1 MQMKFNLEKWLLCLS
16 AVAGLVG
23 CQQEETAISPQTEAV
38 LFGTQDDFRTDART
52 RSVIGGMLA
61 DGSLSVQWGVGDRIG
76 VFGTQS
82 VNAPFTST
90 NSEPA
95 AETDFK
101 GTITAGEELLYAYY
115 PYAEGVTN
123 VQAIP
128 VTIPSEQAYAD
139 ETSVG
144 QYDVKAS
151 ASITAQAD
159 GSYKLAMRQ
168 MVTLLRFEINLTEV
182 KQIIGGGIS
191 EEVPGTER
199 LRKAVVTTSSNL
211 TGSYTYDLANL
222 DGGLKAGEKSANSL
236 TLSFTNAP
244 ALSETVIAYAIVV
257 PGKHQGTKL
266 LCELQTDSYS
276 VAVTATMLCDF
287 EAGKY
292 YVVPLNASVYNNTE
306 NETVVSKLPEPEP
319 QEETANCYMIN
330 TPGEH
335 SFLATQIGNGDKGI
349 IPGAGFHVTSAA
361 ISPKSAKLLW
371 QDVEGFIQASSVR
384 LGDDGRVHYTAAKN
398 VGNALIAVYSGENCA
413 GDILWSWHI
422 WGVGDTM
429 PQDFTYETRTVPMS
443 ELTYGSVQ
451 MMDRDLGAF
460 PATDAE
466 RSPEAGGRDASIE
479 ARVINAMLYQWGR
492 KDPFPNSGKYYDAE
506 GQEID
511 LLAKSYNILKP
522 TAGEAT
528 IQYAVRNPASF
539 IDLYSTA
546 SVSDWL
552 YEHNDLLWGDERFSA
567 HKVDGWS
574 NVKTIYD
581 PSPVGYRVPNYYAY
595 TYFIPV
601 NTQSSDLKGV
611 MGMTIPAD
619 GGESYPAL
627 CDKINCVID
636 AALDGNVTRYLPK
649 GITMNRI
656 GMSVDGKKQHGYGI
670 FMKRNAND
678 ADGNFFAQTGY
689 LQGGGSR
696 GYYGIS
702 SYRWMSCGAVTN
714 TIDCAI
720 SELSYFA
727 WRTAQSNYQDSD
739 HNMGLPSGSAGV
751 VGLVRSQYSL
761 QPRYGCAV
769 RCVRD
774 GSSSGKTY
782 DSSYENNGVGFG
794 VQ

>member
-1 MQMKFNLEKWLLCLS
+1 MKFNLEKWLLCLS
-16 AVAGLVG
+16 AVAGLAG

-306 NETVVSKLPEPEP
+306 NETVVEKLPEPEP

-429 PQDFTYETRTVPMS
+429 PQDEEVTNQAKATFLV
-443 ELTYGSVQ
+443 
-451 MMDRDLGAF
+451 MDRALGA
-460 PATDAE
+460 PSLTSSA
-466 RSPEAGGRDASIE
+466 
-479 ARVINAMLYQWGR
+479 AMLYQWGR
-492 KDPFPNSGKYYDAE
+492 NIPIPNSRTYYVDGTLTDIE
-506 GQEID
+506 E
-511 LLAKSYNILKP
+511 SYPVL
-522 TAGEAT
+522 AGETLT
-528 IQYAVRNPASF
+528 IQDGVQNPAK
-539 IDLYSTA
+539 LLHCTAYSNNQ
-546 SVSDWL
+546 DWL
-552 YEHNDLLWGDERFSA
+552 AEENEKLWGDTNKKDQYTWYSTGKYSNAEA
-567 HKVDGWS
+567 GAGWTD
-574 NVKTIYD
+574 VKTIYD
-581 PSPVGYRVPNYYAY
+581 PSPVGYRVPNKF
-595 TYFIPV
+595 TF
-601 NTQSSDLKGV
+601 TGF
-611 MGMTIPAD
+611 
-619 GGESYPAL
+619 
-627 CDKINCVID
+627 
-636 AALDGNVTRYLPK
+636 VTRTSGDTPQGNSTYK
-649 GITMNRI
+649 WEYINYVKYDNGWYF
-656 GMSVDGKKQHGYGI
+656 KK
-670 FMKRNAND
+670 NAD
-678 ADGNFFAQTGY
+678 DIVGSYFPMT
-689 LQGGGSR
+689 GSR
-696 GYYGIS
+696 GATTGSLWVGGNAPYLTLDYTASYWS
-702 SYRWMSCGAVTN
+702 SACQKNAHQSHEMSFAPYSDTNSAAGNNSYNAVNTVDFAYRAN
-714 TIDCAI
+714 A
-720 SELSYFA
+720 F
-727 WRTAQSNYQDSD
+727 
-739 HNMGLPSGSAGV
+739 
-751 VGLVRSQYSL
+751 
-761 QPRYGCAV
+761 AV

-774 GSSSGKTY
+774 GSSSGKTCG
-782 DSSYENNGVGFG
+782 SSYENNDVGFG
-794 VQ
+794 LQ